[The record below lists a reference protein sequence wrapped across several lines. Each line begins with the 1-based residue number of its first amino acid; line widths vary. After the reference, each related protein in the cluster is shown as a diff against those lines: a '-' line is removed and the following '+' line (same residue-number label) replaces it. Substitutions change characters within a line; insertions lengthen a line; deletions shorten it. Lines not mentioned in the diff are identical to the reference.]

1 MKAVNKFR
9 SLTAQSRDPVM
20 TSILGET
27 AEHQFSQPPGRLGS
41 PEIRPPGAERRS
53 ISVNLDDRRA
63 VEASLVAEG
72 VHRELLIDNDWDQQH
87 GGSTLTRD
95 YRGDPH
101 YDTGESDQDNDA
113 ALDRLRNSFD
123 RVVLPNELPPFRS
136 SIYNARTT
144 DDIGR
149 RGHAHD
155 PLEDR
160 LFLRIG
166 PSTFAGRSEQADDS
180 HEFLPDDAFVVSESP
195 GAADVDI
202 YETAYRDEIE
212 RILAKAQAADKEP
225 QVYLTRRVDE
235 KLPQLSG
242 LAGKLVAHGEE
253 AKSQFMDYTDFMARR
268 ARVTEVSRAL
278 REAARAEYEKRRQER
293 KAWIEEAKTEK
304 ARAPTWQVPSPSP
317 PPSAMPQ
324 RPPMQ
329 ASEYSRSWRSKAVDR
344 GRDAKSSVKGLV
356 SMVKDRAK
364 KDNTT

>member
-1 MKAVNKFR
+1 M
-9 SLTAQSRDPVM
+9 S
-20 TSILGET
+20 SILGED
-27 AEHQFSQPPGRLGS
+27 AEHSFTQPPGRLGS
-41 PEIRPPGAERRS
+41 PDMRPFGAEYRS

-63 VEASLVAEG
+63 VEAALVAEG
-72 VHRELLIDNDWDQQH
+72 VHRELLIDNDWDRQH
-87 GGSTLTRD
+87 GPSALTSSNRADTL
-95 YRGDPH
+95 YE
-101 YDTGESDQDNDA
+101 TGESDQDSDA
-113 ALDRLRNSFD
+113 ALDQLRESFD
-123 RVVLPNELPPFRS
+123 RVVQPNELPPFRS
-136 SIYNARTT
+136 SVRHARTT

-166 PSTFAGRSEQADDS
+166 PSTFAGHSEHAEES
-180 HEFLPDDAFVVSESP
+180 GEFLPGDVFVVSESP

-212 RILAKAQAADKEP
+212 RIMAKAQVADREP

-235 KLPQLSG
+235 KLLQLSG

-278 REAARAEYEKRRQER
+278 REAARAEYERRRQER
-293 KAWIEEAKTEK
+293 RAWIEEAKAEK
-304 ARAPTWQVPSPSP
+304 ARMTGPERPAIPSSD
-317 PPSAMPQ
+317 
-324 RPPMQ
+324 
-329 ASEYSRSWRSKAVDR
+329 YSRSWRSKAVDR

-364 KDNTT
+364 KDAAI